1 MVGRD
6 LGQGVGGGGG
16 AEIFSLPEQVF
27 VLESW
32 EFFLVSL
39 RTQQGC
45 TLRVSLKLVDIV
57 GGHWLLAR
65 EVRVSHGEPQL

>member
-6 LGQGVGGGGG
+6 LGQGVG
-16 AEIFSLPEQVF
+16 V
-27 VLESW
+27 VLKSSP
-32 EFFLVSL
+32 FQSRFLYLNLGNLFLVSL
-39 RTQQGC
+39 RTQQDR
-45 TLRVSLKLVDIV
+45 TVRVSLKLVDIV